1 MNSELER
8 AIRESNRIEGVPN
21 EGLYLKNHLLA
32 ARVAEISAE
41 ERELLHPR
49 VYHAIL
55 FQGIPLPL
63 NSTPGNYRVSQVRV
77 GYYLP
82 PPGDQVLNYMTFW
95 WDLSL
100 EDDPWSSHAHFEA
113 IHPFI
118 DGNGRVGRLV
128 YWNRLMLDKKPIDII
143 YAADR
148 LVYYSRLERWREE
161 QEFGQE

>member
-8 AIRESNRIEGVPN
+8 SIRESNLIEGVPN
-21 EGLYLKNHLLA
+21 EGLYIQNHRTA
-32 ARVAEISAE
+32 GRAIEISAAE
-41 ERELLHPR
+41 GELLHPR
-49 VYHAIL
+49 VLHAIL
-55 FQGIPLPL
+55 FDGLNLPDL
-63 NSTPGNYRVSQVRV
+63 SPGGEYRTCQVRV

-82 PPGDQVLNYMTFW
+82 PPPDQVLNYMTFW

-100 EDDPWSSHAHFEA
+100 DDDPWSSHAHFEA

-143 YAADR
+143 YAAYR

-161 QEFGQE
+161 K